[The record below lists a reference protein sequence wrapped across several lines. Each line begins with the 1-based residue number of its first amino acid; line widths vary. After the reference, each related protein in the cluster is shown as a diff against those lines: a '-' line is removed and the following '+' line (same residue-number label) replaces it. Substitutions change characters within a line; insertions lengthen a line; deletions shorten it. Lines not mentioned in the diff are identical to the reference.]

1 MLFQPKTS
9 DSDSLK
15 DDLIK
20 TASEGLKILRHPDE
34 TDDAYIERFIKIER
48 QSSKVLGLFDDE
60 TWDSGSVIDT
70 LTISLAGVVSTN
82 YEDESGTI
90 DPYVSTVLADR
101 VRYYR
106 NELGQGSPEPSDD
119 EVREFIEKFQLVD
132 RPIGKGESEKLE
144 YARRVMRTTKTIRS
158 ALVASD
164 ATDFDAIEA
173 LSVVLSTIFEK
184 SPLPGDM
191 IKFLLHRILE
201 NSKKDDD

>member
-1 MLFQPKTS
+1 MLFQPKTT

-15 DDLIK
+15 DYLIK
-20 TASEGLKILRHPDE
+20 TASEGLKILRQPDE
-34 TDDAYIERFIKIER
+34 TDEAYIERFIKIER
-48 QSSKVLGLFDDE
+48 QASKVLGLFDDE
-60 TWDSGSVIDT
+60 TWDSGSVIDA

-82 YEDESGTI
+82 YEDVSETV

-101 VRYYR
+101 IRYYR
-106 NELGQGSPEPSDD
+106 GSLGQDSTEPSDD

-158 ALVASD
+158 ALVAAN

-173 LSVVLSTIFEK
+173 LSVMLSTIFEK
-184 SPLPGDM
+184 SPLPVDM
-191 IKFLLHRILE
+191 IEFLVHRILE